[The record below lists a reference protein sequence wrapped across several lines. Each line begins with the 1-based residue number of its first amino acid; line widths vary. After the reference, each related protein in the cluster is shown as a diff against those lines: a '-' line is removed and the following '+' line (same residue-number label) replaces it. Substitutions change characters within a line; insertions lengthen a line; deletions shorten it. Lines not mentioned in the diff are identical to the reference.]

1 IGGGI
6 IHNYE
11 LIHGSTFCAA
21 ELGHIKVSLEGPE
34 CSCGSQGC
42 IEAFASG
49 MALQREAKRL
59 HDEDLLKGEG
69 MDMELVEPITAA
81 HLIRAAANGNS
92 KANAVLHKGL
102 STNTDTRLHMHNI
115 FLLKSKSSH

>member
-1 IGGGI
+1 MILIHHSNCCIMCTDSLKKILYSASVGIGGGI
-6 IHNYE
+6 IHNSE

-59 HDEDLLKGEG
+59 HDGERHHVCYFIFFLTALFKSCDLL
-69 MDMELVEPITAA
+69 
-81 HLIRAAANGNS
+81 
-92 KANAVLHKGL
+92 GL
-102 STNTDTRLHMHNI
+102 PFSR
-115 FLLKSKSSH
+115 